1 MALPTCAVTAT
12 LYGPTGQPLAGVRV
26 TATLSTQEIDGGMV
40 VPTSVSGMTNASGQ
54 CVLALWPNSRGSLGS
69 TYTVVATLG
78 PNNDEIIS
86 ASGVAVPADASANLE
101 DLIAQGISEAV
112 PGVSPAT
119 AYWLDPVAQQ
129 GAVYDGDTPAGD
141 AVQASLDVPAAD
153 PFPVANKKYGKGRL
167 IIARQGVALV
177 PPLDVSCWSAIE
189 CFGPQGSAVWQH
201 DHSKLSGN
209 AALIKMLDD
218 NDQSSSIGGQTRLR
232 GLVLNGDAT
241 HFDGNV
247 STAKEYGL
255 YMPDLVGEKDDAPDL
270 SNLLIANFNDDGIH
284 LGKGHNQLRGRNF
297 KSIAHNGWSF
307 WAYKT
312 SDTKINQVGF
322 GRSALGQFHADS
334 CASLQVSQYDMW
346 TPGYD
351 KITYASDFH
360 GTYAVD
366 LVKCRNLR
374 FFQGEIQGVLH
385 IKGDNCNDAGQTQH
399 QHTGMVFCGFNIKCS
414 PETYFGTDYV
424 AGGGTS
430 QYTAM
435 VQQRGADNVAFAL
448 GMFGYSQGEADADNI
463 TATPKYI
470 FEHSVD
476 TGRDFN
482 AEAGHTELTSV
493 GFIHMNYVA
502 GVRTAQVPFTL
513 RIAKNPERLVW
524 RTTKPGQLLM
534 LPTATA
540 QVNLLVLTGSA
551 QTLNKADY
559 PLLYLGMDDTRKLT
573 DGATTFT
580 IPAAAGTL
588 PAGYS
593 WFVVAW

>member
-1 MALPTCAVTAT
+1 MALPTCAVIAT
-12 LYGPTGQPLAGVRV
+12 IYGPTGQPLAGVIV
-26 TATLSTQEIDGGMV
+26 TATLSAQEIDGGMV
-40 VPTSVSGMTNASGQ
+40 VPTSESGVTNANGQ
-54 CVLALWPNSRGSLGS
+54 CVLNLWPNSRGSLGS
-69 TYTVVATLG
+69 TYSIVANLG
-78 PNNDEIIS
+78 RNNS
-86 ASGVAVPADASANLE
+86 ALILATGVAVPADASANLE
-101 DLIAQGISEAV
+101 DLIAQGITEAV

-119 AYWLDPVAQQ
+119 AYWLDPQAQH
-129 GAVYDGDTPAGD
+129 GAVYDGVTNAGV
-141 AVQASLDVPAAD
+141 AVQASLDVPGAD
-153 PFPVANKKYGKGRL
+153 AFPISGKKFGKGRL
-167 IIARQGVALV
+167 VVARQGVALV
-177 PPLDVSCWSAIE
+177 SPLDLSCWTALE

-201 DHSKLSGN
+201 DHSQLSGN
-209 AALIKMLDD
+209 AALLKFDDD
-218 NDQSSSIGGQTRLR
+218 NDQSSAIGAQTRIR
-232 GLVLNGDAT
+232 GLVLHGDQT
-241 HFDGNV
+241 HYDSGV
-247 STAKEYGL
+247 STAKEYGI
-255 YMPDLVGEKDDAPDL
+255 YMPNLAGEKDDAPDL

-284 LGKGHNQLRGRNF
+284 LGQGHNQLRGRNF

-360 GTYAVD
+360 GDYAVD

-374 FFQGEIQGVLH
+374 FFQGEIQGVVH
-385 IKGDNCNDAGQTQH
+385 IEGGNCSDTDKTRH
-399 QHTGMVFCGFNIKCS
+399 QHTGIVICGFNIKCS
-414 PETYFGTDYV
+414 PETHFGTKYT
-424 AGGGTS
+424 GGGGS
-430 QYTAM
+430 AQYSAM

-448 GMFGYSQGEADADNI
+448 GMFGYSQGEADADNL

-476 TGRDFN
+476 SGRDFDK
-482 AEAGHTELTSV
+482 EAGHTELTSV
-493 GFIHMNYVA
+493 GFIHMNYTA

-534 LPTATA
+534 LPDATA
-540 QVNLLVLTGSA
+540 QVNLIKLIGVA

-573 DGATTFT
+573 DAPTTFT

-588 PAGYS
+588 PAGYA